1 MKNPNVCRKI
11 MYALI
16 FSGLII
22 ANGSAVLFG
31 TDTMSPG
38 FIMGGFVA
46 VIGIVFGFLTVRCPH
61 CGKLLNLKGWD
72 TEYCSHCGESVVLEK
87 ALAMLTSFYILLL
100 HYICKYNLAIY
111 SSK

>member
-1 MKNPNVCRKI
+1 

-61 CGKLLNLKGWD
+61 CGKLLNLKGLKKLIKPLIVSPLRNLPD
-72 TEYCSHCGESVVLEK
+72 KKTIVS
-87 ALAMLTSFYILLL
+87 TSKKPAKPFGQ
-100 HYICKYNLAIY
+100 C
-111 SSK
+111 

>member
-38 FIMGGFVA
+38 IHHGWICSGYRIF
-46 VIGIVFGFLTVRCPH
+46 FGFLTVRCPH

-87 ALAMLTSFYILLL
+87 AEKALD
-100 HYICKYNLAIY
+100 CK
-111 SSK
+111 SSKEFA

>member
-46 VIGIVFGFLTVRCPH
+46 VIGIFFGFLPSLW
-61 CGKLLNLKGWD
+61 KAA
-72 TEYCSHCGESVVLEK
+72 ESEGLGHR
-87 ALAMLTSFYILLL
+87 ILFTLRR
-100 HYICKYNLAIY
+100 IRSA
-111 SSK
+111 

>member
-1 MKNPNVCRKI
+1 

-31 TDTMSPG
+31 TDTMSPE

-61 CGKLLNLKGWD
+61 CGKLLNLKSWD

-87 ALAMLTSFYILLL
+87 AEKSLWQ
-100 HYICKYNLAIY
+100 C
-111 SSK
+111 

>member
-1 MKNPNVCRKI
+1 

-72 TEYCSHCGESVVLEK
+72 TESVVLEK
-87 ALAMLTSFYILLL
+87 ADKALD
-100 HYICKYNLAIY
+100 CK
-111 SSK
+111 SSKEFA

>member
-1 MKNPNVCRKI
+1 

-46 VIGIVFGFLTVRCPH
+46 VIGIVFGFLTVHCPH

-72 TEYCSHCGESVVLEK
+72 TEYCPRCGESVVLEK
-87 ALAMLTSFYILLL
+87 ADKALD
-100 HYICKYNLAIY
+100 CK
-111 SSK
+111 SSKEFA

>member
-1 MKNPNVCRKI
+1 

-46 VIGIVFGFLTVRCPH
+46 VGFLTVRCPH
-61 CGKLLNLKGWD
+61 CGKLLNLNGWD
-72 TEYCSHCGESVVLEK
+72 PEYCSHCGESVVLEK
-87 ALAMLTSFYILLL
+87 AEKACD
-100 HYICKYNLAIY
+100 CK
-111 SSK
+111 SSKEFA

>member
-1 MKNPNVCRKI
+1 

-46 VIGIVFGFLTVRCPH
+46 VIGIVFRFLTVRCPH
-61 CGKLLNLKGWD
+61 CQ
-72 TEYCSHCGESVVLEK
+72 V
-87 ALAMLTSFYILLL
+87 
-100 HYICKYNLAIY
+100 
-111 SSK
+111 

>member
-31 TDTMSPG
+31 TDAMSPG
-38 FIMGGFVA
+38 FIMGGICSGYRNRFRIPDCPLPSLWKA
-46 VIGIVFGFLTVRCPH
+46 V
-61 CGKLLNLKGWD
+61 
-72 TEYCSHCGESVVLEK
+72 ESEGLGHR
-87 ALAMLTSFYILLL
+87 ILFTLRR
-100 HYICKYNLAIY
+100 IRSA
-111 SSK
+111 

>member
-38 FIMGGFVA
+38 FIMGGFVV

-72 TEYCSHCGESVVLEK
+72 TEYSTHCAEYEEQEK
-87 ALAMLTSFYILLL
+87 TDKSLYF
-100 HYICKYNLAIY
+100 N
-111 SSK
+111 

>member
-38 FIMGGFVA
+38 FIMGALPSLWKA
-46 VIGIVFGFLTVRCPH
+46 V
-61 CGKLLNLKGWD
+61 
-72 TEYCSHCGESVVLEK
+72 ESEGLGHR
-87 ALAMLTSFYILLL
+87 ILFTLRR
-100 HYICKYNLAIY
+100 IRSA
-111 SSK
+111 

>member
-1 MKNPNVCRKI
+1 

-46 VIGIVFGFLTVRCPH
+46 VIGIVFGFLTVHCPH

-87 ALAMLTSFYILLL
+87 AEKSCD
-100 HYICKYNLAIY
+100 CK
-111 SSK
+111 SSKEFACQRNNRINK

>member
-1 MKNPNVCRKI
+1 

-61 CGKLLNLKGWD
+61 CGKLG
-72 TEYCSHCGESVVLEK
+72 HR
-87 ALAMLTSFYILLL
+87 ILFTLRR
-100 HYICKYNLAIY
+100 IRSA
-111 SSK
+111 

>member
-1 MKNPNVCRKI
+1 

-61 CGKLLNLKGWD
+61 CGKLLNLKG
-72 TEYCSHCGESVVLEK
+72 SHCGESVVLEK
-87 ALAMLTSFYILLL
+87 AEKALD
-100 HYICKYNLAIY
+100 CK
-111 SSK
+111 SSKEFA